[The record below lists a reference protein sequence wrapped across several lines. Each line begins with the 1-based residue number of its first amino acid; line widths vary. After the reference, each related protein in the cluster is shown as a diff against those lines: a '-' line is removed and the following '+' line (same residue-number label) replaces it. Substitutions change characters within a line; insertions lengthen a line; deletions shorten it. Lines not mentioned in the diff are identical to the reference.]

1 MRQNLR
7 LIRMSALARVIR
19 GLWPSRNPLRR
30 ATDKAETAIVA
41 GLIAAFLLGAPA
53 ASMGA
58 AHWAGA
64 AGQRA
69 EQVTRYKVDAVLL
82 HDTPGLY
89 YTLYGPVAMPALA
102 RWTAPDGSARVG
114 LIKAASSARA
124 GAKVAI
130 WTNQS
135 GKPVGP
141 PPRRGRMS
149 TEEALAA
156 VSAVVLTGLALL
168 VAGMVALGAVNRR
181 RLAAWDT
188 AWQVTGPKWT
198 SRR

>member
-1 MRQNLR
+1 MRQNPR
-7 LIRMSALARVIR
+7 LIGMSALARAIR
-19 GLWPSRNPLRR
+19 GLWPGRNPLRR

-58 AHWAGA
+58 VHWAAA

-69 EQVTRYKVDAVLL
+69 EHVTRYKVEAVLL
-82 HDTPGLY
+82 YDTPGPY

-114 LIKAASSARA
+114 LIKAMSRGRA
-124 GAKVAI
+124 GAEVAI
-130 WTNQS
+130 WTTQS
-135 GKPVGP
+135 GKPIGP
-141 PPRRGRMS
+141 PPRHGWMS
-149 TEEALAA
+149 TQEALAA
-156 VSAVVLTGLALL
+156 VSAVVLTGLVLL

-181 RLAAWDT
+181 RLAAWDS
-188 AWQVTGPKWT
+188 AWQVTGPRWT

>member
-1 MRQNLR
+1 MRRNLR

-53 ASMGA
+53 ASMA
-58 AHWAGA
+58 ASHWAAATGQGA
-64 AGQRA
+64 
-69 EQVTRYKVDAVLL
+69 EHVTRYKVDAVLL
-82 HDTPGLY
+82 QDTPGPY
-89 YTLYGPVAMPALA
+89 YTMYGPVVMPALGT
-102 RWTAPDGSARVG
+102 WTAPDGSVRTG
-114 LIKAASSARA
+114 LIKAGFGRHA

-135 GKPVGP
+135 GKVIGP
-141 PPRRGRMS
+141 PPGRGQTS
-149 TEEALAA
+149 TQQALAT
-156 VSAVVLTGLALL
+156 VSAFVLTGLATL
-168 VAGMVALGAVNRR
+168 VAGMIALGALNRR
-181 RLAAWDT
+181 RLAAWET
-188 AWQVTGPKWT
+188 EWRVTGPKWT